1 MDEQEI
7 RRIVKEYSN
16 MIKRISYSYLEHSQ
30 DCEDICQTVF
40 VKLLTGNISFDSKE
54 HEKAWLIRTTIN
66 ACHDL
71 RKSAFFK
78 KTVGLDEI
86 SETGVSETEP
96 SAILEEI
103 GKLPGNYRAA
113 IYLHYYEGYTT
124 EEIADMMGKRKTAV
138 SKYLARGRKI
148 LKVTLADEYSSR
160 GEEGEAY
167 GK

>member
-16 MIKRISYSYLEHSQ
+16 MIKRISYSYLEHSH

-40 VKLLTGNISFDSKE
+40 VKLLTYNISFNSKDY
-54 HEKAWLIRTTIN
+54 EKAWIIRTTIN

-86 SETGVSETEP
+86 GDAYVSDTEP
-96 SAILEEI
+96 SAVLEEI

-138 SKYLARGRKI
+138 SKYLTRGRKI
-148 LKVTLADEYSSR
+148 LKVSLADGYLQR
-160 GEEGEAY
+160 DEEGEAY